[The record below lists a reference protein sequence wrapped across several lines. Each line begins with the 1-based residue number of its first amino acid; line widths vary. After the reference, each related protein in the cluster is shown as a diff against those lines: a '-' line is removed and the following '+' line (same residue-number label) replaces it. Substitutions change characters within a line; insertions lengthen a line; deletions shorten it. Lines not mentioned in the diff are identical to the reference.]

1 MPASHHSIFNK
12 PDALPAAQPTVSK
25 HGKQQITHLRHMTKL
40 CFKTANKITFFM
52 APQLLHIIANKCF
65 LVILLPRKKYN
76 SYEYITEL
84 QKQLPTTN
92 TYRVDIFTGVEA
104 ATVNLNRQ
112 KLANVMY
119 HKTSKPHYTL
129 PFFAA

>member
-1 MPASHHSIFNK
+1 
-12 PDALPAAQPTVSK
+12 
-25 HGKQQITHLRHMTKL
+25 
-40 CFKTANKITFFM
+40 M